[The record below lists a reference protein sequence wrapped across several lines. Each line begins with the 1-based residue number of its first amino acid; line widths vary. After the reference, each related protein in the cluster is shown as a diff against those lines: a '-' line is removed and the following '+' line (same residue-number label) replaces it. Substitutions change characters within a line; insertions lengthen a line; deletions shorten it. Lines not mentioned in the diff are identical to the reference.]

1 MGMDEGRTATELTKE
16 IDVTTDGEYADHD
29 EVKIVMTGT
38 QADKLAELL
47 ARHIDLDVVALD
59 NDDPQGALFVTMLI
73 DTIRNERDI
82 AREAHEA
89 S

>member
-1 MGMDEGRTATELTKE
+1 VLKDEGQTGTELTKE
-16 IDVTTDGEYADHD
+16 IDVTTDGEYAVHD
-29 EVKIVMTGT
+29 EVKIVMTGA

-59 NDDPQGALFVTMLI
+59 NEDPEAALMVTMLI
-73 DTIRNERDI
+73 DTIRNEREV
-82 AREAHEA
+82 AKEAAEA